1 MGLFS
6 YAKVKDLVSQGI
18 GEVFAKLGISTGS
31 KTVPVYINENGVAE
45 AITSYSGNADSAT
58 KATQDSK
65 GNVIIDT
72 YISKTDLNNK
82 LGTDTIVDWDNI
94 DITK

>member
-6 YAKVKDLVSQGI
+6 YTKVKDLVSQGV

-31 KTVPVYINENGVAE
+31 KSVPVFINAEGVAE

-58 KATQDSK
+58 KATQDGK
-65 GNVIIDT
+65 GNVITDT
-72 YISKTDLNNK
+72 YISKTELNSK
-82 LGTDTIVDWDNI
+82 LGTDTIVDWDSI
-94 DITK
+94 DTTT